1 MWLVSHKYRYVV
13 ADLLSRNYYFWSWV
27 ATELSDISE
36 TMGCFP
42 CLSNAQLPRYVSCN
56 PDPHATFVDAF
67 SIPWTGEYFYAF
79 PPFTLIHKCL
89 KQIEAEQAEEVL
101 VVPAWTTQTWY
112 PRVLQLLTQA
122 PKLMLWTAGVEL
134 VVHLS
139 VHKAHTTKGKL
150 KLIVCPLS
158 EDTMKS
164 EVFRST
170 LPMYYSTRGDPLL
183 KRNTQYSVVKGKL
196 LHIPLLWWMC

>member
-1 MWLVSHKYRYVV
+1 ML
-13 ADLLSRNYYFWSWV
+13 
-27 ATELSDISE
+27 
-36 TMGCFP
+36 
-42 CLSNAQLPRYVSCN
+42 NAQLPRYVSCN
-56 PDPHATFVDAF
+56 PDPHATFVDTF

-89 KQIEAEQAEEVL
+89 KKIEAEQAEGVL

-112 PRVLQLLTQA
+112 PQVLQVLTQA

-134 VVHLS
+134 VVHSS

-150 KLIVCPLS
+150 KLIVCLLS
-158 EDTMKS
+158 EDTMK
-164 EVFRST
+164 ST

-183 KRNTQYSVVKGKL
+183 KSNTQFISRNGLYSVVKGKL